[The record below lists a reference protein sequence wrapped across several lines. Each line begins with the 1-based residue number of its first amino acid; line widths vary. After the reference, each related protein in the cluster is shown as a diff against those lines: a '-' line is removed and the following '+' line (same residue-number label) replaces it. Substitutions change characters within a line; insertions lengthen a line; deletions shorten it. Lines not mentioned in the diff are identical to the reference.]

1 MKRPRHTRSS
11 LFLIELIISIL
22 FFSVGSAVCIQ
33 AFAQARL
40 MSQAAED
47 LSFASAR
54 VSGAASV
61 IRYTDGSLESVQRY
75 LPSARQTDGGY
86 QICYDRNQQPCEEE
100 NAAYI
105 LSIHTE
111 QTGNRTDAHLVMTD
125 RDRET
130 IFELSLR
137 YPAPTRPD
145 QGGSA
150 DESE

>member
-1 MKRPRHTRSS
+1 MRRPRHTRSS

-40 MSQAAED
+40 MSRAAED

-61 IRYTDGSLESVQRY
+61 IRYTDGTLESVQKY
-75 LPSARQTDGGY
+75 LPSASQTDGGY
-86 QICYDRNQQPCEEE
+86 QICYDRDQQPCAEEE
-100 NAAYI
+100 ASYI

-111 QTGNRTDAHLVMTD
+111 QEGIRTDAHLVMSD
-125 RDRET
+125 EDGET
-130 IFELSLR
+130 IYELSLR
-137 YPAPTRPD
+137 YPAPSRQSKED
-145 QGGSA
+145 L
-150 DESE
+150 

>member
-1 MKRPRHTRSS
+1 MRRPRHTRSS

-40 MSQAAED
+40 MSRAAED

-61 IRYTDGSLESVQRY
+61 IRYTDGTLESVQKY
-75 LPSARQTDGGY
+75 LPSAAQIDGGY
-86 QICYDRNQQPCEEE
+86 QICYDRDQQPCAEEE
-100 NAAYI
+100 AAYI

-111 QTGNRTDAHLVMTD
+111 QEGIRTDAHLVMSD
-125 RDRET
+125 EDGET
-130 IFELSLR
+130 IYELSLR
-137 YPAPTRPD
+137 YPAPSRQSKED
-145 QGGSA
+145 L
-150 DESE
+150 